1 MLKVITL
8 IRDYK
13 LNVFYRKEHEFNTK
27 AEMDNYKK
35 RLKEFIND
43 SQVVVSFTTYIKERP

>member
-13 LNVFYRKEHEFNTK
+13 LNVFYRKEHTFNTK
-27 AEMDNYKK
+27 EEMDNYKK

-43 SQVVVSFTTYIKERP
+43 SQVVVSFTTYVKERP